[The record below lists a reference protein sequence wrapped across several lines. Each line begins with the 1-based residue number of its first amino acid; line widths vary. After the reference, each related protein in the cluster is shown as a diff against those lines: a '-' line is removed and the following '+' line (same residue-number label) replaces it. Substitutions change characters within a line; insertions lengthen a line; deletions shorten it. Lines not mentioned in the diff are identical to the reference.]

1 MNPYSVTVRSI
12 GIPRL
17 EVRLIVRAESREAAG
32 ALASAI
38 AERRHGGTF
47 EARRVRTIADRAGL
61 VIDAA

>member
-17 EVRLIVRAESREAAG
+17 EVRLIVRAETREAAG
-32 ALASAI
+32 ALAAAI
-38 AERRHGGTF
+38 AEQQQGGTF

-61 VIDAA
+61 VVDAA